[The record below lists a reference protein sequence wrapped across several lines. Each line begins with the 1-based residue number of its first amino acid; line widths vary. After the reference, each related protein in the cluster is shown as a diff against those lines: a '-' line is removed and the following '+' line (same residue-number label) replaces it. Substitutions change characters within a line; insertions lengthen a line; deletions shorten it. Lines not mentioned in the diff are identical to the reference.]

1 MRFWWK
7 GIKMYFVIFGLP
19 VAAVFAALQIFLC
32 KKYEK
37 KMIRLIPLFITLG
50 IIASLGILLLEP
62 VSVFLARFIDWGVFA
77 LLVYLV
83 IGAIGSAMG
92 TAAGWV
98 IYLIFKKRKQN
109 EA

>member
-7 GIKMYFVIFGLP
+7 GIKMYFVIFGFP

-50 IIASLGILLLEP
+50 IIASLGILLLDP
-62 VSVFLARFIDWGVFA
+62 VSSALAYYIDWGVLA
-77 LLVYLV
+77 LVVYLV
-83 IGAIGSAMG
+83 VGAIGSAMG

>member
-1 MRFWWK
+1 MRFWRK

-32 KKYEK
+32 KKSEK
-37 KMIRLIPLFITLG
+37 KAVRLVPLFITLG
-50 IIASLGILLLEP
+50 ILAALLVLISDP
-62 VSVFLARFIDWGVFA
+62 VSSALAYYIDWGVFA
-77 LLVYLV
+77 LVVYLV
-83 IGAIGSAMG
+83 IGAVGSAMG